1 MNPSSQLD
9 VLATL
14 GYAVFERSANGFE
27 LLSSAPEWL
36 PAGPISEAFPFLDVF
51 LPDAEEFWADPRGC
65 STLPSDFWTQPGAD
79 GKNLHFSATA
89 IAGERKLLLIERV
102 GNRFE
107 QTQQLMQYAH
117 ETKLANDEI
126 ARLSRELKRATEAKS
141 EFLARMSHEIRTPMN
156 ALLGV
161 AELLS
166 ETSLNDE
173 QSEYVRIFR
182 RAGDNLLNVINDIL
196 DFSKIEAG
204 QVELEC
210 VAFDLADV
218 VQDAVEIIGVRA
230 RAKGLCLN
238 CDIRPEVPPRLMG
251 DPGRLRQIILNL
263 LSNAVK
269 FTDRGGITT
278 RVEPEQQN
286 PGAGAIHFRVR
297 DTGIGIPADRVS
309 TIFESF
315 TQADSSTTRKYG
327 GTGLG
332 LAISKRFVE
341 LMGGRIW
348 AESTA
353 GEGSTIHFTARFA
366 VAEPAAA
373 ESPAS
378 KTKALPALGN
388 RALRILLADDSE
400 DNRFLVRGYLKD
412 TGSVIDEVTN
422 GAEVVEKF
430 KNGVYDLI
438 LMDAEMPVLD
448 GYSSTRAVRAIEKER
463 GASEIPILALT
474 AHALK
479 EARDRSME
487 AGCTDHLTKPITKTA
502 LLEAIG
508 RYAPE
513 LPSVVEAESWL
524 KPVIPAYLEKRR
536 ADVVKL
542 KAALDLGDYD
552 TVRTL
557 GHQMAGSGAG
567 YGFAKITEIGSD
579 LEESAL
585 AGDTA
590 QIREG
595 IVQLEQFLSKIRS

>member
-1 MNPSSQLD
+1 MRQSSQLD
-9 VLATL
+9 LLATL
-14 GYAVFERSANGFE
+14 GYVVFERSTNGFE
-27 LLSSAPEWL
+27 LLSLAPEWL

-117 ETKLANDEI
+117 ETKLAHDEI

-156 ALLGV
+156 SLLGV

-166 ETSLNDE
+166 ETALNDE

-210 VAFDLADV
+210 VAFNLADV

-230 RAKGLCLN
+230 RAKGLCLSL
-238 CDIRPEVPPRLMG
+238 DIGPEVPSRLMG

-278 RVEPEQQN
+278 
-286 PGAGAIHFRVR
+286 
-297 DTGIGIPADRVS
+297 
-309 TIFESF
+309 
-315 TQADSSTTRKYG
+315 QADASTTRKYG

-348 AESTA
+348 AESTP
-353 GEGSTIHFTARFA
+353 GEGSTMHFTARFA
-366 VAEPAAA
+366 IADAKAVSNVPSPKPA
-373 ESPAS
+373 
-378 KTKALPALGN
+378 ALGN
-388 RALRILLADDSE
+388 RTLRILLADDSE

-412 TGSVIDEVTN
+412 TGCVIDEVAN
-422 GAEVVEKF
+422 GADVVEKF
-430 KNGVYDLI
+430 KNGVYDLV

-448 GYSSTRAVRAIEKER
+448 GYAATRAVRAIEKER
-463 GASEIPILALT
+463 AAPETPILALT

-479 EARDRSME
+479 EARDRSVE

-508 RYAPE
+508 RHAPE
-513 LPSVVEAESWL
+513 LPSVVEVESWL

-536 ADVVKL
+536 ADLVKL
-542 KAALDLGDYD
+542 KTALEQGDYD

-567 YGFAKITEIGSD
+567 YGFAKITEIGGA

-585 AGDTA
+585 AGDTPR
-590 QIREG
+590 IRNG
-595 IVQLEQFLSKIRS
+595 IVQLERYLNDIRS

>member
-1 MNPSSQLD
+1 MRQSSQLD
-9 VLATL
+9 LLATL
-14 GYAVFERSANGFE
+14 GYVVFERSTNGFE
-27 LLSSAPEWL
+27 LLSLAPEWL

-65 STLPSDFWTQPGAD
+65 STLPSDFWTQPGPD

-117 ETKLANDEI
+117 ETKLAHDEI

-156 ALLGV
+156 SLLGV

-166 ETSLNDE
+166 ETALNDE

-210 VAFDLADV
+210 VAFNLADV

-230 RAKGLCLN
+230 RAKGLCLSL
-238 CDIRPEVPPRLMG
+238 DIGPEVPSRLMG

-278 RVEPEQQN
+278 RVELDQEN
-286 PGAGAIHFRVR
+286 PAAGAIHFRVC
-297 DTGIGIPADRVS
+297 DTGIGIPADRIS

-315 TQADSSTTRKYG
+315 TQADASTTRKYG

-348 AESTA
+348 AESTP
-353 GEGSTIHFTARFA
+353 GEGSTMHFTARFA
-366 VAEPAAA
+366 IADAKAVSNVPSPKPA
-373 ESPAS
+373 
-378 KTKALPALGN
+378 ALGN
-388 RALRILLADDSE
+388 RTLRILLADDSE

-412 TGSVIDEVTN
+412 TGCVIDEVAN
-422 GAEVVEKF
+422 GADVVEKF
-430 KNGVYDLI
+430 KNGVYDLV

-448 GYSSTRAVRAIEKER
+448 GYAATRAVRAIEKER
-463 GASEIPILALT
+463 AAPETPILALT

-508 RYAPE
+508 RYAPA
-513 LPSVVEAESWL
+513 LPPVVEVESWL

-536 ADVVKL
+536 ADLVKL
-542 KAALDLGDYD
+542 KTALEQGDYD

-567 YGFAKITEIGSD
+567 YGFAKITEIGGA

-585 AGDTA
+585 AGDTPR
-590 QIREG
+590 IRNG
-595 IVQLEQFLSKIRS
+595 IVQLERYLNDIRS